1 MFGFDLDPLRF
12 IGVVL
17 GFVIGT
23 TIHEFMHAYSA
34 LVLGDTTAQRQGRI
48 TLNPAAHF
56 DPLGFFMMIL
66 LALGIGFLAWGRPV
80 PVNPYALRFGRRGM
94 AIVAFAGP
102 LSNLALVLALTPVY
116 IFGSDVLPFELWS
129 VIGSMIYVNI
139 LLFSFNLIPIP
150 PLDGFNIL
158 VGILPNY
165 WSLILEPIRQYSIP
179 ILLGLV
185 FLVPYFGANILRI
198 PLNPLGEA
206 VRPVFL
212 GIVNL
217 LSLESIFTTFF

>member
-1 MFGFDLDPLRF
+1 MFGGFDFDPIRF
-12 IGVVL
+12 IGFML

-34 LVLGDTTAQRQGRI
+34 LILGDTTAQRQGRI
-48 TLNPAAHF
+48 TLNPVAHF
-56 DPLGFFMMIL
+56 DPVGFFMMVL
-66 LALGIGFLAWGRPV
+66 LALGIGFIAWGRPV

-102 LSNLALVLALTPVY
+102 LSNIALAAALTPLY
-116 IFGSDVLPFELWS
+116 RFGGDLLPLEVQQVLYY
-129 VIGSMIYVNI
+129 MIVVNL

-165 WSLILEPIRQYSIP
+165 WSVVLEPIRQYALP

-185 FLVPYFGANILRI
+185 FFVPFLGSRILRVELDPI
-198 PLNPLGEA
+198 SQALS
-206 VRPVFL
+206 PVISVLASFFL
-212 GIVNL
+212 G
-217 LSLESIFTTFF
+217 SG